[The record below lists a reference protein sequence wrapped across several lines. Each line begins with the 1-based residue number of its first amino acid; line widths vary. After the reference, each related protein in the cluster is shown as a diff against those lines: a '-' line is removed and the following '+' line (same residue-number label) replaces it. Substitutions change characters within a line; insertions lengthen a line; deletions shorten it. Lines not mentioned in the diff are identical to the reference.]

1 MSLNKEYQIMESY
14 YEMIVVLEIRL
25 YPEEK
30 PYHLIRLIR
39 QLFEMKDAMKLKLL
53 AVFLCFSIFQSES
66 PAAPPVKLVFDTD
79 MGNDI
84 DDALALAVIHAL
96 QSRGE
101 CELLGVT
108 SSKDNPW
115 SILYCDVVNSFY
127 GRPGIPLGTVSK
139 GVTNLEGSYTRKVV
153 ETSEKGQPVFTRRF
167 QNADQIPDAVSVLR
181 STLAAQPDHSVV
193 LVVVGF
199 STNIARLLQSPGDQI
214 SPLTGLELVS
224 RKVKL
229 LSQMIGRFD
238 LSKPAEFHE
247 YNVKLDVPAA
257 KTVYKVWPAEIPIVV
272 SGWEVGRAI
281 QNRASSIQNDYNYVK
296 YHPVKMGYEYWHKMP
311 YDRPTYDLT
320 SVLYAIRPG
329 RGYFGL
335 SKPGQFKINKLG
347 KLEHTVK
354 PDGNQQYLT
363 LTPDQIIRVQEVLEN
378 LSSQPPAK

>member
-1 MSLNKEYQIMESY
+1 
-14 YEMIVVLEIRL
+14 VV
-25 YPEEK
+25 
-30 PYHLIRLIR
+30 
-39 QLFEMKDAMKLKLL
+39 F
-53 AVFLCFSIFQSES
+53 
-66 PAAPPVKLVFDTD
+66 
-79 MGNDI
+79 
-84 DDALALAVIHAL
+84 
-96 QSRGE
+96 
-101 CELLGVT
+101 
-108 SSKDNPW
+108 
-115 SILYCDVVNSFY
+115 
-127 GRPGIPLGTVSK
+127 
-139 GVTNLEGSYTRKVV
+139 
-153 ETSEKGQPVFTRRF
+153 
-167 QNADQIPDAVSVLR
+167 
-181 STLAAQPDHSVV
+181 
-193 LVVVGF
+193 VVVGF
-199 STNIARLLQSPGDQI
+199 STNIARLLQSPGDQT

-257 KTVYKVWPAEIPIVV
+257 KTVYKLWPAEIPIVV